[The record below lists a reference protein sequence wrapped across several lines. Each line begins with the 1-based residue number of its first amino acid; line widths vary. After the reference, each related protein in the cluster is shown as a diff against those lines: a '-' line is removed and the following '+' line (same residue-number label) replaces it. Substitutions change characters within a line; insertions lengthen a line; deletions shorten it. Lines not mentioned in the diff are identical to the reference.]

1 MKVTA
6 IVGRETDFPN
16 HPCDELR
23 LESDDLARR
32 VFRKRTVAGREMKV
46 SLPRNTILR
55 PGDVLLED
63 GGVIVVVRV
72 EPEWVLAIYPASF
85 EQIAQVGHQLGNRH
99 IPIQIYENE
108 ILVVYHPLL
117 ESLFQ
122 GMDIEIA
129 RVLRTLEQPFL
140 HIFAPHMH

>member
-16 HPCDELR
+16 HQCDELR

-32 VFRKRTVAGREMKV
+32 VFRKRTAAGRELKV

-72 EPEWVLAIYPASF
+72 EPEWVLAIYPAS
-85 EQIAQVGHQLGNRH
+85 
-99 IPIQIYENE
+99 
-108 ILVVYHPLL
+108 
-117 ESLFQ
+117 
-122 GMDIEIA
+122 
-129 RVLRTLEQPFL
+129 T
-140 HIFAPHMH
+140 